1 MSYEQ
6 GRAGTGTTYELFL
19 RAQNQQIKSSS
30 VDFWANTTVLHIV
43 YNLIT
48 MILLFDIV
56 TYTTKIYR
64 VNISPG
70 CGKHLHHISAALGL
84 GEDACG
90 ARGLLRNEV
99 GVIS

>member
-1 MSYEQ
+1 MH
-6 GRAGTGTTYELFL
+6 GRQELALLFL
-19 RAQNQQIKSSS
+19 RAQNHLS

-70 CGKHLHHISAALGL
+70 CGKHCLHISAALGLGL

-90 ARGLLRNEV
+90 ARGLFRNEV